1 MGNTLGFY
9 REKVSREETIPK
21 APNQCWTT
29 RGHFPSPQRRKM
41 FSASGGNVSSV
52 RTANPVAQQAAEGVC
67 GSDGKLPQM
76 CAHSRKFE
84 RQRATLN

>member
-1 MGNTLGFY
+1 
-9 REKVSREETIPK
+9 
-21 APNQCWTT
+21 
-29 RGHFPSPQRRKM
+29 M
-41 FSASGGNVSSV
+41 FSASVGNVSSV

-67 GSDGKLPQM
+67 GSDGELPQM